1 MEEGEREMRGGYKR
15 WKKEWKKD
23 RNKLGKIK
31 YEMRLNR
38 EKKEN
43 HSRRGKTLVRSKKL
57 NKKETN
63 RQKNKER
70 MK

>member
-1 MEEGEREMRGGYKR
+1 MRGGYKR

-38 EKKEN
+38 EKKEM
-43 HSRRGKTLVRSKKL
+43 KT
-57 NKKETN
+57 NKCRETCA
-63 RQKNKER
+63 K
-70 MK
+70 